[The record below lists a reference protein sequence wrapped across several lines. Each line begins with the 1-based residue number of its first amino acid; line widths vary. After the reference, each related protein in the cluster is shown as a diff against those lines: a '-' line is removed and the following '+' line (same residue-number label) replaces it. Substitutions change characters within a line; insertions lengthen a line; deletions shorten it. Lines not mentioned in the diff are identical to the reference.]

1 MISDRFGIWLILIL
15 ISITFLSIPVFILL
29 KLIGS
34 FYKGKNRILCKLLRI
49 VNKRWIELIYTI
61 LVIGICII
69 GLALTFD
76 GVKAGE
82 PLSMYEQSGE
92 YINSYASLSLDHIPT
107 VLIFFILSLLAYILL
122 RSYSEKLSP
131 VIYTVCCSLLIFNIL
146 FTAAYYYHTSVNFH
160 EAPSS
165 LGFEVWYLRLGFLYL
180 SLLYITEL
188 KNSLDKFIKKQEASK
203 REYKNRFLNFLYGI
217 CTSYKTMPFLW
228 IVSLFPVLIIV
239 QLILVI
245 FGQQPDSFIKVFL
258 DTSSF
263 NYSRVPYPLPI
274 IIPGDS
280 HYLCTVSV
288 KGHKKLVKPLRAGIR
303 GNHRILVNR
312 QLLIANAFENILEQ
326 YTPKLHKLIRD
337 IYDRYGYPLSKHIN
351 TSWLADLIYI
361 LMKPIEWFFLLILY
375 TVDHNPENRINVQ
388 YSELR
393 KRWLS

>member
-1 MISDRFGIWLILIL
+1 MISDIFGIWLILIL
-15 ISITFLSIPVFILL
+15 ITVTFLSIPVFILL

-34 FYKGKNRILCKLLRI
+34 FYNGKNRILYKLLRI

-82 PLSMYEQSGE
+82 PLSMYEQSSE

-107 VLIFFILSLLAYILL
+107 ILIFFILSLLAYILL

-131 VIYTVCCSLLIFNIL
+131 VIYTVCCSLLILNIL

-160 EAPSS
+160 EVPSS

-180 SLLYITEL
+180 SLLYIIEL
-188 KNSLDKFIKKQEASK
+188 KNSLDKFIKK
-203 REYKNRFLNFLYGI
+203 
-217 CTSYKTMPFLW
+217 
-228 IVSLFPVLIIV
+228 IV
-239 QLILVI
+239 
-245 FGQQPDSFIKVFL
+245 
-258 DTSSF
+258 
-263 NYSRVPYPLPI
+263 
-274 IIPGDS
+274 PGDS

-288 KGHKKLVKPLRAGIR
+288 KGHKKLVKPLKSGIR
-303 GNHRILVNR
+303 GTHIILVNR

-326 YTPKLHKLIRD
+326 YTPKLHKIIRD
-337 IYDRYGYPLSKHIN
+337 IYDKYGYPLSKHIN
-351 TSWLADLIYI
+351 TSWSADLVYI
-361 LMKPIEWFFLLILY
+361 LMKPLEWFFLLILY
-375 TVDHNPENRINVQ
+375 TVEQNPENRINVQ

-393 KRWLS
+393 KRRLS